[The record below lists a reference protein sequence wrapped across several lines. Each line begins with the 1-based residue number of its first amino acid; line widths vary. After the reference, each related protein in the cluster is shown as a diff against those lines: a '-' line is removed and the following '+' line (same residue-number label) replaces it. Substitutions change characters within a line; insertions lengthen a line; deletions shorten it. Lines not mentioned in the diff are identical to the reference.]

1 MSTEPIDFTE
11 EGGEEP
17 EEIADMGVD
26 KPRKGAA
33 KGAGV
38 QRQRVAAP
46 AVEAHT
52 HPGFVVVLALSA
64 IALLYSGLVVLS
76 IAKGGSNSITQ
87 GLAKSFG
94 PKDAAR

>member
-26 KPRKGAA
+26 KPRRGGAA
-33 KGAGV
+33 KGGAV
-38 QRQRVAAP
+38 RQTRVVAP

-76 IAKGGSNSITQ
+76 IARGTSNSITQ
-87 GLAKSFG
+87 GLAKQFG
-94 PKDAAR
+94 PKDAR